1 MMRSVVILPD
11 ALKQGVGSIWEEPP
25 VGLRYLA
32 EHGEVFKLLPL
43 EATPELEYVGLSGAS
58 KLPRGPL
65 VLSAFGVDPPE
76 RSVQFEMSLLS
87 VSDEGLIGEIGRVS
101 ADEFI
106 GLDKQFAKLA
116 TKDLT
121 PVFGELTTHGL
132 VWENGSLE
140 LGVTAPN
147 DVLSKGYGYG
157 LPEGDG
163 EIKLRQLID
172 DSLNLLDGLEFN
184 RIREGEGL
192 AKANLLWPHSFGFKP
207 SLPNLAIRR
216 GAPGFVWSESIAMQG
231 LTRMVGY
238 RHSDRAGF
246 RKGIHLA
253 ESVIMEFKSAQS
265 SVLIYSSLGDIL
277 QAGRD
282 DEARFGLEELDQLL
296 FEPWATEIRQE
307 KRSEVVILCPSQTE
321 VGLGIVVKNTT
332 HGSFPF
338 DARVL
343 DDPRLGTQRTLEIVA
358 ESLT

>member
-1 MMRSVVILPD
+1 MRSVLILPE

-25 VGLRYLA
+25 VGLRYFA
-32 EHGEVFKLLPL
+32 DHGEVFKLSLL
-43 EATPELEYVGLSGAS
+43 EATPELEYVGLSGVS

-87 VSDEGLIGEIGRVS
+87 VSDEGLIGEVGKISSSKLR
-101 ADEFI
+101 
-106 GLDKQFAKLA
+106 GLDKEFAKLA

-147 DVLSKGYGYG
+147 DIFGKVYGYG

-163 EIKLRQLID
+163 ELKLRQLID

-207 SLPNLAIRR
+207 NLPNLAIRR
-216 GAPGFVWSESIAMQG
+216 GAPGYVWSESIAMQG
-231 LTRMVGY
+231 LSRMVGY
-238 RHSDRAGF
+238 QHSDRTGF
-246 RKGIHLA
+246 RKGIHIA
-253 ESVIMEFKSAQS
+253 ESVVKEFKSAKS
-265 SVLIYSSLGDIL
+265 GLLIYSGLGEIL

-282 DEARFGLEELDQLL
+282 DEARFGLEELDRLI

-332 HGSFPF
+332 QGSFPF

-343 DDPRLGTQRTLEIVA
+343 DDPRLSTQRTFEIVA